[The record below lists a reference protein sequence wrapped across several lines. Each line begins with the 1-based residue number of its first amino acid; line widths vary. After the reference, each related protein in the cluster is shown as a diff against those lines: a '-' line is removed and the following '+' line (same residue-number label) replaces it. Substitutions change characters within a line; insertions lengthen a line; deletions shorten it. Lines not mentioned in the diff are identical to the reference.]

1 MTEEPKRRRRG
12 RGATPLSADPVDLA
26 MAAEAEAGADAAD
39 SPARV
44 LLQRQARLVEAD
56 LRHRRWQVLSEQ
68 AGFAL
73 KALTAVLGLI
83 LAVAAGL
90 LVWDA
95 KRYQGL
101 KIDPFSVPPDLTERG
116 LSGEA
121 AAGLLLDHLVAMQGQ
136 TDSIRAP
143 GSYDIDWG
151 DSIQV
156 QIPQTGVSI
165 GELQRFLRQWL
176 GQETR
181 ISGVIYRTHD
191 GRLAVTART
200 AGTAG
205 ATFVG
210 AEADLDTL
218 MLRTAEGVY
227 ERTQPYRYTAY
238 LQANGRIEEAVQVF
252 ARFRTERSREAA
264 WAYRSWGLLHLG
276 RGEPAEAV
284 EKYSRALE
292 IDPEMGVTW
301 WAMIQAWQALSRPEE
316 ALDAARRAQ
325 RTLRGRGARDVSPE
339 AVELLRGW
347 AAESEHDLLGD
358 YLGLLALLRSNAEAV
373 RRRYGRTE
381 RYDAAAQAMALAGLH
396 SPAAAARLLEPL
408 APEPGAPPDPG
419 LMVAQAVVAL
429 EHGREQAAVDLLQ
442 QVREVYRGGPLE
454 PLAGRAVLP
463 TLAQAL
469 ARAGRV
475 EEAEAVAA
483 ETPTDCH
490 ACLMARG
497 EVAARAGRHDEA
509 ERSYAAA
516 VALAPSI
523 PSAYAAWGEARL
535 MRGDPDGA
543 LEMFRAARQ
552 RGPRWA
558 DPLKAEADVLLRRG
572 DARRAARR
580 YGQAVERAPDWGEAR
595 LGWARALAA
604 EGALVASRDQAR
616 RALQLD
622 LTAAQRAEAQALAA
636 D

>member
-12 RGATPLSADPVDLA
+12 RGATPPTANPVDMA
-26 MAAEAEAGADAAD
+26 MAAEAEAGGAE
-39 SPARV
+39 SPARL
-44 LLQRQARLVEAD
+44 LLQRQARLVEED
-56 LRHRRWQVLSEQ
+56 LRHRRWQILGEQ

-73 KALTAVLGLI
+73 KTLTAVLGLI

-95 KRYQGL
+95 TRYQGL
-101 KIDPFSVPPDLTERG
+101 KIDPFSVPPELAERG

-136 TDSIRAP
+136 TESIRAP

-191 GRLAVTART
+191 GQLAVTART

-210 AEADLDTL
+210 PESELDTL

-238 LQANGRIEEAVQVF
+238 LQANGRNEEAVQVF
-252 ARFRTERSREAA
+252 ARFRNERTREAA

-284 EKYSRALE
+284 EKYRRALE

-301 WAMIQAWQALSRPEE
+301 WAAIQAWQALSRPEE

-339 AVELLRGW
+339 AVELLRRW
-347 AAESEHDLLGD
+347 AGESERDLLGD
-358 YLGLLALLRSNAEAV
+358 HLGLLAELRSNAEV
-373 RRRYGRTE
+373 GRHLYGRTA
-381 RYDAAAQAMALAGLH
+381 RYDALAQALALASLH
-396 SPAAAARLLEPL
+396 DPAAATQLLQGLE
-408 APEPGAPPDPG
+408 PEPGAPPDPG
-419 LMVAQAVVAL
+419 LMMA
-429 EHGREQAAVDLLQ
+429 QAAVAMERGRADEAAELLRRA
-442 QVREVYRGGPLE
+442 REVYRGGALE
-454 PLAGRAVLP
+454 ALARRAILP
-463 TLAQAL
+463 DLALAL
-469 ARAGRV
+469 ARAGRL

-490 ACLMARG
+490 VCLMARG

-509 ERSYAAA
+509 EQRFQAA
-516 VALAPSI
+516 VRLAPSI
-523 PSAYAAWGEARL
+523 PSAYAAWGEARRL
-535 MRGDPDGA
+535 RGDLEGA
-543 LEMFRAARQ
+543 LEMFREAQR

-558 DPLKAEADVLLRRG
+558 DPLKFEADVLMRRG
-572 DARRAARR
+572 DTRAAARR
-580 YGQAVERAPDWGEAR
+580 YGQAAERAPDWGALR
-595 LGWARALAA
+595 LAWARALAA
-604 EGALVASRDQAR
+604 EGALAASRDQAR
-616 RALQLD
+616 RALQLN
-622 LTAAQRAEAQALAA
+622 LAA
-636 D
+636 AERIEARTLAEG